1 MTSSLACISIGPQIG
16 LKMRV
21 RMGRSV
27 KVVLADLRQA
37 IDKLAPVNGERLP
50 PERELRSVL
59 DCSRETLRACYAI
72 LEREGE
78 IWRHVGQGT
87 FRGRRPIHMPIRDTL
102 LVEGATPPD
111 LMRARL
117 LLEPQVAAEA
127 ALQADASDIVHLRSK
142 VAVGRAAGDRA
153 ACEQA
158 DDAFHRAVAETSRN
172 PVLTGFLIYLSG
184 ARRRV
189 AWQREW
195 DRTYRRIAPDEF
207 QTIHSDQHDRI
218 VDAIA
223 AADPDAA
230 ASAMKRHLKVI
241 EAAML
246 GEER

>member
-1 MTSSLACISIGPQIG
+1 
-16 LKMRV
+16 
-21 RMGRSV
+21 MGRST
-27 KVVLADLRQA
+27 KAVLADLRNVVE
-37 IDKLAPVNGERLP
+37 KLAPVAGDRLP
-50 PERELRSVL
+50 SERELCAL
-59 DCSRETLRACYAI
+59 LECSRETLRGCYAT
-72 LEREGE
+72 LETEGE

-87 FRGRRPIHMPIRDTL
+87 FRGSRPVHMPIRDTL

-127 ALQADASDIVHLRSK
+127 AVKADASDILHLRKK
-142 VAVGRAAGDRA
+142 VDECRAARDRA

-172 PVLTGFLIYLSG
+172 PVLVGFLIFLSG

-195 DRTYRRIAPDEF
+195 DRTYRSIAPNKF
-207 QTIHSDQHDRI
+207 QTIHSDQHDAV

-223 AADPDAA
+223 AADAMAA
-230 ASAMKRHLKVI
+230 ASAMKAHLKAI
-241 EAAML
+241 EAAMS
-246 GEER
+246 GKATG